1 MIRIRDADAHG
12 IVFVL
17 PLLASVFLLQMTH
30 LLTMK
35 IGNCDR
41 NVRHMSSLDRR
52 KFLRHFWPGL
62 TLLICV
68 YVALTIVRTVRDD
81 FALKSG
87 ETWE

>member
-1 MIRIRDADAHG
+1 
-12 IVFVL
+12 
-17 PLLASVFLLQMTH
+17 
-30 LLTMK
+30 
-35 IGNCDR
+35 
-41 NVRHMSSLDRR
+41 MSSLDRR
-52 KFLRHFWPGL
+52 NILRHFWPGL